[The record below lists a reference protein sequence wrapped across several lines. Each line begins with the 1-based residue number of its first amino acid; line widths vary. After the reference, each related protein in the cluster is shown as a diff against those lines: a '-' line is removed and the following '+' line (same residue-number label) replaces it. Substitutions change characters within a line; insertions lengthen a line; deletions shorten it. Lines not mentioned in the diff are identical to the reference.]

1 MITFNRTLV
10 YNNAWVDNTRV
21 VFQHLVYVT
30 LFESFL
36 LSSDVGD
43 ML

>member
-1 MITFNRTLV
+1 MITNRTLV

-21 VFQHLVYVT
+21 VFHLVYA

-36 LSSDVGD
+36 LDVGVGY
-43 ML
+43 LHHTT